1 LPWKN
6 GDFIFININKI
17 DKFGNHFND
26 VNLKYVGKIKDF
38 DPNKIFV
45 EYMLSMRF
53 NNSFMLI
60 LRGG

>member
-6 GDFIFININKI
+6 GEFIFININKI

-26 VNLKYVGKIKDF
+26 VNLKYVGKIKGF

-45 EYMLSMRF
+45 EHVISVGIG
-53 NNSFMLI
+53 NSFI
-60 LRGG
+60 